1 LDIKGAPMAT
11 HSNVTFRTIWGEE
24 TIISPRYNEL
34 TTEQV
39 KHILIQEQ
47 IKWATIKHID
57 NDSHNV
63 VDEFIMNN
71 TTKAFSDDTEI
82 VEL

>member
-1 LDIKGAPMAT
+1 MTT
-11 HSNVTFRTIWGEE
+11 HSNVTFRTTVTTSNGEE
-24 TIISPRYNEL
+24 TRISPRYNEL
-34 TTEQV
+34 TTEQA

-47 IKWATIKHID
+47 IKWAVIRHID
-57 NDSHNV
+57 NEPMNV

-71 TTKAFSDDTEI
+71 TTKVFSDNTEI